1 MKKIFIL
8 TLLLLLVGCSNDT
21 KVNTPSNNITDTQEF
36 AAESN
41 INTLVKAIEM
51 EYMSTLMSGNS
62 FKLNEEI
69 DITIIDIDVK
79 PESGIFIL
87 NVDSKGNVVITLK
100 DIIYGSQICNY
111 ENNAATCVKR

>member
-8 TLLLLLVGCSNDT
+8 SLLFLLVGCSTT
-21 KVNTPSNNITDTQEF
+21 KTNTPSNRVTDTQEF

-111 ENNAATCVKR
+111 KNNTATCIKR